1 VHLPNENVDKIKNE
15 IDQISS
21 RIQTERQQ
29 QEFSVLSLRDEKGA
43 FEEQMRLKYLEQQS
57 QLQAIQKEITDL
69 ENFNQ

>member
-1 VHLPNENVDKIKNE
+1 MPNENVDKIKNE

>member
-1 VHLPNENVDKIKNE
+1 MPNENVDKIKNE

-57 QLQAIQKEITDL
+57 QLPAIQMEITDL